1 LLNSRDPPRHLDRC
15 LSSGCHPFANL
26 GHHQPHRGTDDPVM
40 RQKPALAARSRW
52 LSGAEGGGWRS
63 TSITEHVR
71 YEQVRHVYCF
81 NQQSLSE
88 RKP

>member
-1 LLNSRDPPRHLDRC
+1 VIRRATSTAA
-15 LSSGCHPFANL
+15 S
-26 GHHQPHRGTDDPVM
+26 
-40 RQKPALAARSRW
+40 PAGVTRSRTSATINLIAAPTIPSCVKNRLW
-52 LSGAEGGGWRS
+52 PLAHVGSVALKVVGWRS